1 MKNKKKKFEKYHVPD
16 TAPALSLLRYLCHE
30 LLGCCLSLLDV
41 SYLFGYALRFSTIP
55 IAILSTHVT
64 DTATGIVYMY
74 QSSVPGNILV
84 NKPVVADLGLS
95 YFTVSFSLNILL
107 TSMIVTRLVWHR
119 RNIRNAMGTSAGV
132 GQLYRAIITIL
143 VESAALY
150 AVSFLLFLVPW
161 AADSWVDKTFWLIL
175 FEVQVRA
182 AFTVP

>member
-1 MKNKKKKFEKYHVPD
+1 M
-16 TAPALSLLRYLCHE
+16 
-30 LLGCCLSLLDV
+30 
-41 SYLFGYALRFSTIP
+41 
-55 IAILSTHVT
+55 
-64 DTATGIVYMY
+64 YMY

-119 RNIRNAMGTSAGV
+119 RNIRNAMGTSARV
-132 GQLYRAIITIL
+132 GQLYGAIVTIL

>member
-1 MKNKKKKFEKYHVPD
+1 
-16 TAPALSLLRYLCHE
+16 
-30 LLGCCLSLLDV
+30 
-41 SYLFGYALRFSTIP
+41 
-55 IAILSTHVT
+55 
-64 DTATGIVYMY
+64 MY

-95 YFTVSFSLNILL
+95 YFMVSFSLNILL

-119 RNIRNAMGTSAGV
+119 RNIRNAMGTSAGA
-132 GQLYRAIITIL
+132 GQLYGAIITIL